1 LREFLGEEVGATL
14 QTNGRTP
21 AWPGRRHH
29 EILCRIFLRRR
40 LRFFSTSVIS
50 EIQIENF
57 KSIAKLALKPGR
69 ITVLIGENG
78 SGKSNILEA
87 IAFAAAASANKL
99 DDEFLFNRGIRVT
112 EMDWM
117 TSAFVKP
124 VDATAGKPLFG
135 QPISLRV
142 AGTNADRP
150 LEMKISRAPSLRK
163 FGGDRWAV
171 GFTVP
176 SGLIEEEMKGEGF
189 VQDFENLRQQMPA
202 NIPPEVAD
210 QVARIMVAQMK
221 VTQRMRKSTPEI
233 AAALALRD
241 FLIYA
246 PENSVLR
253 NFETEGAIKP
263 LGTKGEG
270 LLKLLS
276 TMAATGN
283 GKFSADLKSHLGLL
297 GWFGDVQIPTEED
310 EAKGR
315 LRIRDKWLPDDFPV
329 FDQRSAN
336 EGFLYLL
343 FYFTLFL
350 SKQTPVF
357 FAIDNI
363 DNSLNPKLCAELM
376 RQIAILAAKSGK
388 QVICTTHNPAV
399 LDGLDLKDDQQRL
412 YVVRR
417 DSEGL
422 TTVNRVNA
430 PRPRPDGPSIRLS
443 AAFMSGMLGGVP
455 EHF

>member
-1 LREFLGEEVGATL
+1 M
-14 QTNGRTP
+14 
-21 AWPGRRHH
+21 
-29 EILCRIFLRRR
+29 
-40 LRFFSTSVIS
+40 IS

-57 KSIAKLALKPGR
+57 KSIAKLSIKPGSV
-69 ITVLIGENG
+69 TVLIGENG

-87 IAFAAAASANKL
+87 IAFAAAASADKL

-112 EMDWM
+112 EKTWM

-124 VDATAGKPLFG
+124 KLAPKQKVLRQAPIAIRVEGSDAE
-135 QPISLRV
+135 
-142 AGTNADRP
+142 RP
-150 LEMKISRAPSLRK
+150 LEMKISKSHSRTTGAES
-163 FGGDRWAV
+163 WSV
-171 GFTVP
+171 GFAVDA
-176 SGLIEEEMKGEGF
+176 LEIEQEINSEGF
-189 VQDFENLRQQMPA
+189 LEELESYKQRLAANLPA
-202 NIPPEVAD
+202 NIVETVS
-210 QVARIMVAQMK
+210 RRLLAQMK
-221 VTQRMRKSTPEI
+221 AAQRKRKIAPEL
-233 AAALALRD
+233 AAALRLRD

-270 LLKLLS
+270 LLKLLL
-276 TMAATGN
+276 TTATAGN
-283 GKFSADLKSHLGLL
+283 GKFASEIKSHLGLL
-297 GWFGDVQIPTEED
+297 GWFGNLQLPTEED
-310 EAKGR
+310 EIKGR
-315 LRIRDKWLPDDFPV
+315 VRIQDRWLSADGLA

-350 SKQTPVF
+350 SKQTPAF
-357 FAIDNI
+357 FAVDNI

-376 RQIAILAAKSGK
+376 RQIAVLAEKSGK

-399 LDGLDLKDDQQRL
+399 LDGLNLNDDRQRL

-417 DSEGL
+417 NTEGH
-422 TTVNRVNA
+422 TVVNRVSA
-430 PRPRPDGPSIRLS
+430 PRPRPEGSPVRLS
-443 AAFMSGMLGGVP
+443 NAFMSGMLGGLP

>member
-1 LREFLGEEVGATL
+1 M
-14 QTNGRTP
+14 
-21 AWPGRRHH
+21 
-29 EILCRIFLRRR
+29 
-40 LRFFSTSVIS
+40 IS

-57 KSIAKLALKPGR
+57 KSIAKLSIKPGSV
-69 ITVLIGENG
+69 TVLIGENG

-87 IAFAAAASANKL
+87 IAFAAAASADKL

-112 EMDWM
+112 EKTWM

-124 VDATAGKPLFG
+124 HLPTNKRVRRQPPIVIRVEGTDAE
-135 QPISLRV
+135 
-142 AGTNADRP
+142 RP
-150 LEMKISRAPSLRK
+150 LETKVSKSQSRTTGIES
-163 FGGDRWAV
+163 WSV
-171 GFTVP
+171 GFAVDA
-176 SGLIEEEMKGEGF
+176 LEIEQELKSDGFLEELESYKQKLGA
-189 VQDFENLRQQMPA
+189 NLPA
-202 NIPPEVAD
+202 NIVETVS
-210 QVARIMVAQMK
+210 RRLLAQMK
-221 VTQRMRKSTPEI
+221 AVQRKRKIAPEL
-233 AAALALRD
+233 AAALRLRD

-270 LLKLLS
+270 LLKLLL
-276 TMAATGN
+276 TTAASGN
-283 GKFSADLKSHLGLL
+283 GKFAAEIKSHLGLL
-297 GWFGDVQIPTEED
+297 GWFGDLQLPTEED
-310 EAKGR
+310 EIKGR
-315 LRIRDKWLPDDFPV
+315 VRIRDRWLSADGLV

-350 SKQTPVF
+350 SKQTPAF
-357 FAIDNI
+357 FAIDNV

-376 RQIAILAAKSGK
+376 RQIAVLAKKSGK

-399 LDGLDLKDDQQRL
+399 LDGLNLNDDQQRL

-417 DSEGL
+417 NTEGH
-422 TTVNRVNA
+422 TVVNRVSA
-430 PRPRPDGPSIRLS
+430 PRPRPDGAPVRLS
-443 AAFMSGMLGGVP
+443 TAFMSGMLGGLP